1 MKSIRNAFFWLSG
14 AGTEELQ
21 NCPSWEQRKY
31 VAFGATVLVPSVFAA
46 IASAYAIST
55 LTDDWRIIGVVAFV
69 WAFIILTVDRA
80 LLASYR
86 AFAPLHKKFSQ
97 FMLRFVVAIL
107 MGVTIAHPMTL
118 LIFRDTIHAEIER
131 DREVELAETKAAAE
145 AARVPVRENIVLLEE
160 EVAKQRDEW
169 TGSYEAKFLAQT
181 AIESQE
187 GETALDR
194 LDPADPRV
202 QELKAAV
209 TEARKP
215 YDDKVTT
222 YETEFSD
229 AKEKA
234 TTLALESD
242 HWQKEFEREVN
253 GQRSGIVGL
262 GPRAKSIRDD
272 QLAWR
277 RDEAKRLAGQLEFLT
292 ADINRLRSEADVIE
306 ANLLA
311 EFEATLSEEE
321 KLRREEEARV
331 LGLQRQ
337 VQQQQADGFVAQQ
350 DMLRAAMAKQMD
362 SKLDELKG
370 AQQQLADM
378 QEDERKRVLA
388 LSNEPR
394 RDLLTQ
400 SLALHALFQRGDEGG
415 KFALGAY
422 VVLTLLFML
431 VDTMPL
437 MVKFFTRPGPYDTLM
452 DRDELRFD
460 TDRDSFIK
468 NYTEY
473 AMAHNDGRLS
483 TLTQHK
489 PLERVL
495 VQGVERSRATVE
507 FLDALFEMEQ
517 QFQKRLVAQK
527 EQAEAGGAYSKEK
540 IAMLEDMAG
549 TFYDDLRQR
558 AERFFRDDPAV
569 ESWRA

>member
-55 LTDDWRIIGVVAFV
+55 LTEDWRIIGVVAFV

-86 AFAPLHKKFSQ
+86 AFAPFHKKISQ
-97 FMLRFVVAIL
+97 FLLRFVVAML

-131 DREVELAETKAAAE
+131 DREAELVETKAAAE

-160 EVAKQRDEW
+160 EVSKQREEW
-169 TGSYEAKFLAQT
+169 TASFEAKFLAQT

-194 LDPADPRV
+194 LDADDPRV
-202 QELKAAV
+202 EELKAAV
-209 TEARKP
+209 TEARQP
-215 YDDKVTT
+215 YDEKVTT

-229 AKEKA
+229 AKEKS

-292 ADINRLRSEADVIE
+292 ADINRLRNEADVIE
-306 ANLLA
+306 ARMLV
-311 EFEATLSEEE
+311 EFESTLSEEE
-321 KLRREEEARV
+321 KLRREEESRV

-337 VQQQQADGFVAQQ
+337 VQQQQADGYVAQQ
-350 DMLRAAMAKQMD
+350 DVLRAAMARQMD

-370 AQQQLADM
+370 AQQQLADL
-378 QEDERKRVLA
+378 QEDERKRVVALA
-388 LSNEPR
+388 NEPR

-400 SLALHALFQRGDEGG
+400 SLSLHALFQRGDDGG

-422 VVLTLLFML
+422 IVLTLLFML

-452 DRDELRFD
+452 DRDEIRFD
-460 TDRDSFIK
+460 TDRESFIK

-495 VQGVERSRATVE
+495 VHGVERSRATVE

-517 QFQKRLVAQK
+517 QFQKRLIAQK
-527 EQAEAGGAYSKEK
+527 EQAEAGGAFSKEK
-540 IAMLEDMAG
+540 IVMLEEMAG

-558 AERFFRDDPAV
+558 AERFFRDDDGT
-569 ESWRA
+569 ERGRA